1 MAQQVSWQEY
11 QYQQIRA
18 SAVLTNAYVAAT
30 VLGVPL
36 TTFPITADH
45 IEQINFL
52 ALECGFTLG
61 SLTNTTIK
69 IEFSEDNSN
78 WYQLQSGTITTGSDA
93 FSPYLIVLTATGN
106 YYININKEC
115 FNGGGFKTRYIR
127 VSASGVGTVTSSAL
141 SINAIY
147 GVA

>member
-30 VLGVPL
+30 VLGVPV

-61 SLTNTTIK
+61 SLTNVTIK
-69 IEFSEDNSN
+69 VEFSEDNSN
-78 WYQLQSGTITTGSDA
+78 WYQLQKGTITAGSDA
-93 FSPYLIVLTATGN
+93 FNPFLIVLTATGN
-106 YYININKEC
+106 YYININTEC

-127 VSASGVGTVTSSAL
+127 VSTSGVGTVTSSAL
-141 SINAIY
+141 LINAIY